1 MSDQRVMLGGIGVC
15 PFGSDAELLDYVDHR
30 KGILVAV
37 NAEKI
42 MNADDRLRAIINDN
56 IGYCDGAGAV
66 KGLKRKGA
74 KRVVRIPGCE
84 LWLKII
90 ARHYKDGRFYFVGS
104 TDEVVAGVVEK
115 LRREFEGIDI
125 VGWRNG
131 FIAGRQQREA
141 LIADIEAKSPDYVFV
156 AMGSPR
162 QEYLMAEMQQ
172 RHAAVYQGLGGSFDL
187 YMGNFKRAPR
197 LLQRVG
203 CEWVWRFVAQPT
215 RIKRIGTYLRFARRL
230 YTGKL

>member
-1 MSDQRVMLGGIGVC
+1 MLGGIGVC

-74 KRVVRIPGCE
+74 KRVARIPGCE

-90 ARHYKDGRFYFVGS
+90 ERHHKDGRFYFVGS
-104 TDEVVAGVVEK
+104 TDEVVSGVVEK
-115 LRREFEGIDI
+115 LRLEFEGIDI

-131 FIAGRQQREA
+131 FIADQEQREA
-141 LIADIEAKSPDYVFV
+141 LIADIEAKAPDYVFV

-197 LLQRVG
+197 LLQRMG

-215 RIKRIGTYLRFARRL
+215 RIRRIGTYLRFAGRL

>member
-1 MSDQRVMLGGIGVC
+1 MLGGIGVC

-66 KGLKRKGA
+66 KGLRRKGA

-90 ARHYKDGRFYFVGS
+90 ERHYKDGRFYFVGS

-131 FIAGRQQREA
+131 FIADQEQREA
-141 LIADIEAKSPDYVFV
+141 LIADIEAKAPDYVFV

-197 LLQRVG
+197 LLQRMG

-215 RIKRIGTYLRFARRL
+215 RIKRVGTYLRFARRL

>member
-1 MSDQRVMLGGIGVC
+1 MLGGIGVC

-90 ARHYKDGRFYFVGS
+90 ERHYKDGRFYFVGS

-131 FIAGRQQREA
+131 FIAGRQEREA
-141 LIADIEAKSPDYVFV
+141 LIADIEAKAPDYVFV

-197 LLQRVG
+197 LLQCMG

>member
-1 MSDQRVMLGGIGVC
+1 MLGGVGVC
-15 PFGSDAELLDYVDHR
+15 PFGSEEELLDYVDSR

-42 MNADDRLRAIINDN
+42 INADDRLRDIINSN
-56 IGYCDGAGAV
+56 IGYCDGVGAV
-66 KGLKRKGA
+66 KGLNRKGV
-74 KRVVRIPGCE
+74 KHVKRIPGCE

-90 ARHYKDGRFYFVGS
+90 GRYYKDRKFYFVGS
-104 TDEVVAGVVEK
+104 TDDVVSRTIEK
-115 LRREFEGIDI
+115 LRTEFPGIDI

-131 FIAGRQQREA
+131 FISGDAEREA
-141 LIADIEAKSPDYVFV
+141 LIADIADKAPDFVFV

-162 QEYLMAEMQQ
+162 QEYLMSDMQQ

-187 YMGNFKRAPR
+187 YVGNFKRAPR
-197 LLQRVG
+197 LLQRMG

-215 RIKRIGTYLRFARRL
+215 RIKRVGTCFRFAGRL
-230 YTGKL
+230 CTGRL

>member
-1 MSDQRVMLGGIGVC
+1 MLGGIGVC

-74 KRVVRIPGCE
+74 KRVARIPGCE

-90 ARHYKDGRFYFVGS
+90 ERHHKDGRFYFVGS
-104 TDEVVAGVVEK
+104 TDEVVSGVVEK

-131 FIAGRQQREA
+131 FIADQEQREA
-141 LIADIEAKSPDYVFV
+141 LIADIEAKAPDYVFV

-197 LLQRVG
+197 LLQRMG

-215 RIKRIGTYLRFARRL
+215 RIRRIGTYLRFARRL
-230 YTGKL
+230 YFGRL

>member
-1 MSDQRVMLGGIGVC
+1 MLGGIGVC

-56 IGYCDGAGAV
+56 IGYCDGVGAV
-66 KGLKRKGA
+66 KGLKRKGV
-74 KRVVRIPGCE
+74 KRVTRIPGCE

-90 ARHYKDGRFYFVGS
+90 ERHYKDSRFYFVGS
-104 TDEVVAGVVEK
+104 TDEVVNGVVDK

-131 FIAGRQQREA
+131 FLADEEQREA
-141 LIADIEAKSPDYVFV
+141 LIADIEAKAPDYVFV

-197 LLQRVG
+197 LLQRMG
-203 CEWVWRFVAQPT
+203 CEWVWRFVVQPT
-215 RIKRIGTYLRFARRL
+215 RIKRIGPCLRFARMLYGNRL
-230 YTGKL
+230 

>member
-1 MSDQRVMLGGIGVC
+1 MLGGIGVC

>member
-1 MSDQRVMLGGIGVC
+1 MLGGIGVC

-131 FIAGRQQREA
+131 FIAGRQEREA

-197 LLQRVG
+197 LLQRMG

-215 RIKRIGTYLRFARRL
+215 RIKRVGTYLRFARRL

>member
-1 MSDQRVMLGGIGVC
+1 MLGGIGVV
-15 PFGSDAELLDYVDHR
+15 PFGSDVELLEYVDRR

-42 MNADDRLRAIINDN
+42 INADDRLREIINRN

-66 KGLKRKGA
+66 KGIKRKGGGT
-74 KRVVRIPGCE
+74 RVARIPGCE

-90 ARHYKDGRFYFVGS
+90 ARHYKQGKFYFVGS
-104 TDEVVAGVVEK
+104 TDDVISRTTEK
-115 LRREFEGIDI
+115 LRAEFPGIDI
-125 VGWRNG
+125 VGCRNG
-131 FIAGRQQREA
+131 FIRSDAEREA
-141 LIADIEAKSPDYVFV
+141 LIADIADKAPDFVFV

-172 RHAAVYQGLGGSFDL
+172 RHEAVYQGLGGSFDL
-187 YMGNFKRAPR
+187 YVGNFKRAPR
-197 LLQRVG
+197 LLQRMG

-215 RIKRIGTYLRFARRL
+215 RIKRIGTYFRFAGRL
-230 YTGKL
+230 YTGRL

>member
-1 MSDQRVMLGGIGVC
+1 MLGGIGVC

-131 FIAGRQQREA
+131 FIASQQEREA

-215 RIKRIGTYLRFARRL
+215 RIKRVGTYLRFAGRL

>member
-1 MSDQRVMLGGIGVC
+1 MLGGIGVC

-66 KGLKRKGA
+66 KGLKRKGV

-90 ARHYKDGRFYFVGS
+90 ERHYKDGRFYFVGS
-104 TDEVVAGVVEK
+104 TDEVVSGVVEK

-131 FIAGRQQREA
+131 FLTDQEQREA
-141 LIADIEAKSPDYVFV
+141 LIADIESKAPDYVFV

>member
-1 MSDQRVMLGGIGVC
+1 MLGGIGVC

-74 KRVVRIPGCE
+74 KRVARIPGCE

-104 TDEVVAGVVEK
+104 TDEVVSGVVEK

-131 FIAGRQQREA
+131 FLADEEQREA
-141 LIADIEAKSPDYVFV
+141 LIADIEAKAPDYVFV

-197 LLQRVG
+197 LLQRMG

>member
-1 MSDQRVMLGGIGVC
+1 MLGGIGVY
-15 PFGSDAELLDYVDHR
+15 PFESDSELLDCIDR
-30 KGILVAV
+30 RNGILVAV

-42 MNADDRLRAIINDN
+42 INADDRLREIINAN

-90 ARHYKDGRFYFVGS
+90 ARHSKDRKFYFIGS
-104 TDEVVAGVVEK
+104 TDDVISRTVEK
-115 LRREFEGIDI
+115 LREEFSGIDI

-131 FIAGRQQREA
+131 FISNDAEREA
-141 LIADIEAKSPDYVFV
+141 LIADIADKAPDFVFV

-187 YMGNFKRAPR
+187 YVGNFKRAPR
-197 LLQRVG
+197 VLQRMG

-215 RIKRIGTYLRFARRL
+215 RIKRIGTYLRFAGRL
-230 YTGKL
+230 YGGRL

>member
-1 MSDQRVMLGGIGVC
+1 MLGGIGVC

-74 KRVVRIPGCE
+74 KRVARIPGCE

-90 ARHYKDGRFYFVGS
+90 ERHHKDGRFYFVGS
-104 TDEVVAGVVEK
+104 TDEVVSGVVEK

-131 FIAGRQQREA
+131 FIADQEQREA
-141 LIADIEAKSPDYVFV
+141 LIADIEAKAPDYVFV

-197 LLQRVG
+197 LLQRMG

-215 RIKRIGTYLRFARRL
+215 RIRRIGTYLRFAGRL
-230 YTGKL
+230 YFGRL

>member
-1 MSDQRVMLGGIGVC
+1 MLGGIGVC

-74 KRVVRIPGCE
+74 KRVARIPGCE

-90 ARHYKDGRFYFVGS
+90 ERHHKDGRFYFVGS
-104 TDEVVAGVVEK
+104 TDEVVSGVVEK

-131 FIAGRQQREA
+131 FIADQEQREA
-141 LIADIEAKSPDYVFV
+141 LIADIEAKAPDYVFV

-197 LLQRVG
+197 LLQRMG

-215 RIKRIGTYLRFARRL
+215 RIKRVGTYLRFARRL
-230 YTGKL
+230 YFGRL

>member
-1 MSDQRVMLGGIGVC
+1 MLGGIGVC

-90 ARHYKDGRFYFVGS
+90 ERHYKDGRFYFVGS

-131 FIAGRQQREA
+131 FIAGRQEREA
-141 LIADIEAKSPDYVFV
+141 LIADIEAKAPDYVFV

-197 LLQRVG
+197 LLQRMG

>member
-1 MSDQRVMLGGIGVC
+1 MLGGIGVC

-66 KGLKRKGA
+66 KGLKRKGV
-74 KRVVRIPGCE
+74 KRVARIPGCE

-90 ARHYKDGRFYFVGS
+90 ERHYKDGRFYFVGS

-131 FIAGRQQREA
+131 FIAGRQEREA
-141 LIADIEAKSPDYVFV
+141 LIADIESNAPDYVFV

-197 LLQRVG
+197 LLQRMG

>member
-1 MSDQRVMLGGIGVC
+1 MLGGIGVC

-30 KGILVAV
+30 RGILVAV

-131 FIAGRQQREA
+131 FIAGRQEREA
-141 LIADIEAKSPDYVFV
+141 LIADIEAKAPDYVFV

-215 RIKRIGTYLRFARRL
+215 RIKRVGTYLRFARRL

>member
-1 MSDQRVMLGGIGVC
+1 MLGGIGVC

-37 NAEKI
+37 NAEKV

-131 FIAGRQQREA
+131 FIADQEQREA
-141 LIADIEAKSPDYVFV
+141 LIADIEAKAPDYVFV

-215 RIKRIGTYLRFARRL
+215 RIKRVGTYLRFAGRL